1 MACLGLHW
9 RVGEEGYRYAVLQ
22 SLRLSSTVDI
32 SVGFFIATR
41 LFCGRMLSNE
51 TYFNIAPCICSGV
64 STCKLPINITFGS
77 YGDVFWVTT
86 KYIIF
91 SLETGSE

>member
-9 RVGEEGYRYAVLQ
+9 RVGEEGYRYPVVH

-41 LFCGRMLSNE
+41 LLCGKMLSNE
-51 TYFNIAPCICSGV
+51 TYFHIAPCISSGV
-64 STCKLPINITFGS
+64 STCKLPINIIFGS

-86 KYIIF
+86 KYILF